1 MAATSRAIH
10 PEERRRGMKIE
21 KEHKK
26 ETLMN
31 WKKEKL
37 VDWVLALEHN
47 NNVLHDTVDTQA
59 ENFKKMVERSEKE
72 KIAAKKNGFLS
83 GIEASKIIKWELES
97 EEIERVLKEWGFE
110 N

>member
-1 MAATSRAIH
+1 
-10 PEERRRGMKIE
+10 MKIE

-26 ETLMN
+26 ETLMK

-37 VDWVLALEHN
+37 VDLILTLEHN

-59 ENFKKMVERSEKE
+59 ENFKKMVEELEKE
-72 KIAAKKNGFLS
+72 KIAAKKNGFLD
-83 GIEASKIIKWELES
+83 GIEASMTIKWEFES
-97 EEIERVLKEWGFE
+97 EEKERVLKEWGFE